1 MCPFSNPITR
11 VALCSCYAPV
21 PCAAS
26 CTTLPVDMEEWS
38 VQEKNLVDE
47 LVPLYCPK
55 STHYNE
61 VASLYLT
68 DSDTAIKQ
76 VPRHRYTA

>member
-1 MCPFSNPITR
+1 
-11 VALCSCYAPV
+11 
-21 PCAAS
+21 
-26 CTTLPVDMEEWS
+26 MEEWS

-76 VPRHRYTA
+76 VSRHRYTAMTTACEALFCDPF

>member
-1 MCPFSNPITR
+1 
-11 VALCSCYAPV
+11 
-21 PCAAS
+21 
-26 CTTLPVDMEEWS
+26 MEEWS
-38 VQEKNLVDE
+38 MQEKNLVDE
-47 LVPLYCPK
+47 LVPLYCLK

-76 VPRHRYTA
+76 VPRHRYTAMITARVKHCSATHSNTTTHSI